1 MLVSMVSIDEFSSAY
16 GLLLLIQGVSNL
28 VGPPFAGYLYDISH
42 IWYYTFGLG
51 GTFIAISG
59 VMLVVLPS
67 INWIKHIL
75 VKSTPAE
82 VDEESHT
89 KQYAEEEPFLS
100 SREHDIE
107 VSHLPTQHLTGQI
120 NQRERKNNHENGEPR
135 YVETKVIFEEQ
146 EMSGK
151 FKTTQ
156 DTINNSSNIRSFPQT
171 SPVPV

>member
-28 VGPPFAGYLYDISH
+28 AGPPFAGYLYDISH

-89 KQYAEEEPFLS
+89 KQCAEEEPFLS
-100 SREHDIE
+100 STEHNIK
-107 VSHLPTQHLTGQI
+107 VPHVPTRHLIAQN
-120 NQRERKNNHENGEPR
+120 NQKGRKNNNENGEPR
-135 YVETKVIFEEQ
+135 HVETKVIFEEQ
-146 EMSGK
+146 EMYEK

-156 DTINNSSNIRSFPQT
+156 NTINNPSNINSFPQT